1 MKPATTLRRAAA
13 TAALATLA
21 LAACSKQEP
30 PPEPIRPVKLAKVEL
45 GRAVDA
51 TVFAGEVKPRHES
64 DLGFRIGG
72 KLVSRSVDVGARV
85 RRGQPLAGLDPT
97 DVSLQAEASN
107 AAVAA
112 AKTEADYARAEFER
126 YQDLHRQ
133 GFVSASA
140 LDQKRNAMDASR
152 ARHEQARAQQDV
164 ARNQAGYATLV
175 ADTDGVVTAV
185 LAEAGQVVA
194 SGQPVLRL
202 AREDEREV
210 AIAVPENRLAEL
222 KSAKAP
228 VVVLWA
234 RRDKAYA
241 ARLREIA
248 PAVDAATRT
257 FAVRMTI
264 VDADADVR
272 WGMTANV
279 LIAGSGPSPTAALVP
294 SAAIHHDASGKPA
307 VWIYDPATRTVSL
320 RTVTLGGY
328 REDGTIV
335 GEGLA
340 DGEWI
345 VAAGAQKLR
354 PGQVVRPWEG
364 VAPAGTPATPPP
376 APAPATPAAPARAPG
391 A

>member
-1 MKPATTLRRAAA
+1 
-13 TAALATLA
+13 
-21 LAACSKQEP
+21 
-30 PPEPIRPVKLAKVEL
+30 
-45 GRAVDA
+45 
-51 TVFAGEVKPRHES
+51 
-64 DLGFRIGG
+64 
-72 KLVSRSVDVGARV
+72 
-85 RRGQPLAGLDPT
+85 
-97 DVSLQAEASN
+97 
-107 AAVAA
+107 
-112 AKTEADYARAEFER
+112 
-126 YQDLHRQ
+126 
-133 GFVSASA
+133 
-140 LDQKRNAMDASR
+140 MDASR

-320 RTVTLGGY
+320 RNVTLGGY

-376 APAPATPAAPARAPG
+376 APAPVTPAAPARASG